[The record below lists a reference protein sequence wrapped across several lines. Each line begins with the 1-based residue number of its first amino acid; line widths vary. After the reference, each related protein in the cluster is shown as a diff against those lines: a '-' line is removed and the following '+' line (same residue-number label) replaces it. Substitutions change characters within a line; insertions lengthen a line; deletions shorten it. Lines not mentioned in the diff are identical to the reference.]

1 MRLIFIGPPGVGKGT
16 QATLIK
22 EYFGVVH
29 LSTGQILRYEI
40 SQETPLGII
49 AKSFIDKGNL
59 VPDNEVLK
67 IMSKRLMG
75 EDAKKGY
82 LLDGYPRTIPQ
93 AEGLDNLL
101 SEMKQELNAIISL
114 EVDDKTIIKRLS
126 SRRSCEKCGNI
137 TNLLFKEPKKMGI
150 CDKCGGKPL
159 QRSDDRK
166 EVITKRLEVYNKQT
180 APLLNYYRDRKIIKK
195 VNGSGNINSVFQRIL
210 EAIK

>member
-22 EYFGVVH
+22 EYFSVVH

-210 EAIK
+210 EVIK

>member
-75 EDAKKGY
+75 ENAKKGY

-150 CDKCGGKPL
+150 CDKCGGKLL

-166 EVITKRLEVYNKQT
+166 EVITKRLEVYNIQT

-210 EAIK
+210 EVIK

>member
-22 EYFGVVH
+22 EYFGVAH

-75 EDAKKGY
+75 ENAKKGY

-150 CDKCGGKPL
+150 CDKCGGKLL

-166 EVITKRLEVYNKQT
+166 EVITKRLEVYDEQT

-210 EAIK
+210 EVIK

>member
-75 EDAKKGY
+75 ENAKKGY

-150 CDKCGGKPL
+150 CDKCGGKLL

-166 EVITKRLEVYNKQT
+166 EVITKRLEVYDEQT

-210 EAIK
+210 EVIK